1 MPITSL
7 STTRSSP
14 LSTVLH
20 AAAALALAAIAAL
33 TSPEVHAQGTQGKT
47 ELLVY
52 SALEADQIKAYKTAF
67 EQDHPAIELKFVR
80 ESTGIVT
87 ARLLAEK
94 ANPQADVVW
103 GLAATSLMLLDKEGM
118 LAAYAP
124 KGLEQVRATMR
135 DPRPQPTW
143 VGMDL
148 WSSAVCFNTAEA
160 AKHNLPKPTSWADL
174 TQPVYKGLL
183 TMPHPASSGT
193 GYLMVSAWLQMMG
206 EAKGWAF
213 MDALHQNMGVYT
225 HSGSKP
231 CRQAGAGE
239 FPVGLSFEYRAN
251 KTKKEGAPIDI
262 VFPKEGLGWDVEAT
276 AVMKTTKKPDAAKAL
291 ADWSV
296 TRKANELYAKNFA
309 VLALP
314 SVQEQLEFV
323 PSDLDTLL
331 AKNVFNWAAAN
342 RDRILA
348 EWSRRYE
355 AKAEK
360 K

>member
-1 MPITSL
+1 MRLKS
-7 STTRSSP
+7 

-20 AAAALALAAIAAL
+20 VAAFAALSAIAAL
-33 TSPEVHAQGTQGKT
+33 TSPEAHAQGKT

-67 EQDHPAIELKFVR
+67 EQDHPGIELKFVR

-94 ANPQADVVW
+94 SNPQADVVW

-118 LAAYAP
+118 LAPYAP
-124 KGLEQVRATMR
+124 KGLDQVRPNMR
-135 DPRPQPTW
+135 DPRAQPTW

-148 WSSAVCFNTAEA
+148 WSSAVCFNTVEA
-160 AKHNLPKPTSWADL
+160 GKRNLPKPASWNDL

-213 MDALHQNMGVYT
+213 MDALHQNIGVYT

-231 CRQAGAGE
+231 CKQAGAGE
-239 FPVGLSFEYRAN
+239 FPIGLSFEYRAN

-276 AVMKTTKKPDAAKAL
+276 GIMKTTKKLEAAKAL

-323 PSDLDTLL
+323 PSDLDKLL
-331 AKNVFNWAAAN
+331 AKNDFTWAAAN

>member
-1 MPITSL
+1 MRQKFLKPLCAVLGL
-7 STTRSSP
+7 S
-14 LSTVLH
+14 
-20 AAAALALAAIAAL
+20 ALILGQAWA
-33 TSPEVHAQGTQGKT
+33 QGKT

-52 SALEADQIKAYKTAF
+52 SALEADQIKAYKAAF
-67 EQDHPAIELKFVR
+67 EADNPSIELKFVR
-80 ESTGIVT
+80 ESTGIIT

-118 LAAYAP
+118 LQPYAP
-124 KGLEQVRATMR
+124 KGLEQVRANMR
-135 DPRPQPTW
+135 DPRAQPTW

-148 WSSAVCFNTAEA
+148 WSSAVCFNTVEAE
-160 AKHNLPKPTSWADL
+160 KRKLPKPTSWADL
-174 TQPVYKGLL
+174 TQPVYKGTV

-193 GYLMVSAWLQMMG
+193 GFLMVSAWLQSMG

-213 MDALHQNMGVYT
+213 MDALHQNIGSYT

-239 FPVGLSFEYRAN
+239 FPVGLSFDYRAN
-251 KTKKEGAPIDI
+251 KTKKDGAPIDI

-276 AVMKTTKKPDAAKAL
+276 AIFKTSKKQDAAKAL
-291 ADWSV
+291 ADWAV
-296 TRKANELYAKNFA
+296 TKKANELYAGNFA

-314 SVQEQLEFV
+314 QVQERLEFV
-323 PSDLDTLL
+323 PSDIEKLL
-331 AKNVFNWAAAN
+331 VKNDFNWAATN
-342 RDRILA
+342 RDRILT
-348 EWSRRYE
+348 EWAKRYE
-355 AKAEK
+355 GKAEPK